1 MEEVKVKVRIPTN
14 WNDITLETYLK
25 YRKTLDLYKD
35 DDEDDEIDMVNK
47 SIIIALD
54 ILCGVAPT
62 FASQMPVEMLSHVM
76 ESLNKF
82 MTDTT
87 FDLQRIITI
96 DGIEYGF
103 EPNLSNMAYGA
114 YLDISKYDKITIDNN
129 WTKIMSI
136 LYRPITQHVGKLY
149 TIEPYDGTKDER
161 IELFKHVLTMDVV
174 FGATAFFLNLQKDLR
189 TGILTYTQTLM
200 TENKDPRIL
209 AALEDLEKN
218 GVDITQLQSFL
229 TTTSQNLT
237 V

>member
-35 DDEDDEIDMVNK
+35 DDEDGEIDMVNK

-76 ESLNKF
+76 DSLNKF

-96 DGIEYGF
+96 DGVEYGF
-103 EPNLSNMAYGA
+103 EPNLSNIAYGA

-129 WTKIMSI
+129 WTKIMAI
-136 LYRPITQHVGKLY
+136 LYRPIVSKSGKLY
-149 TIEPYDGTKDER
+149 QIKEYTGMEVDTIFLKT
-161 IELFKHVLTMDVV
+161 TMDIN
-174 FGATAFFLNLQKDLR
+174 FGCIGFFLHLSRDLAHYTLKSLNLQEETNHL
-189 TGILTYTQTLM
+189 
-200 TENKDPRIL
+200 
-209 AALEDLEKN
+209 
-218 GVDITQLQSFL
+218 LQSIMERNGKDIP
-229 TTTSQNLT
+229 Q
-237 V
+237 

>member
-76 ESLNKF
+76 DSLNKF
-82 MTDTT
+82 MSDTT

-96 DGIEYGF
+96 DGVEYGF

-129 WTKIMSI
+129 WAKIMAI
-136 LYRPITQHVGKLY
+136 LYRPVVSKTGKLY
-149 TIEPYDGTKDER
+149 EIKEYTGMEVDTVFLKT
-161 IELFKHVLTMDVV
+161 TMDVN
-174 FGATAFFLNLQKDLR
+174 FGCIGFFLHLSKDL
-189 TGILTYTQTLM
+189 TLYTLKSLKEGQEMNHL
-200 TENKDPRIL
+200 
-209 AALEDLEKN
+209 
-218 GVDITQLQSFL
+218 LQSI
-229 TTTSQNLT
+229 TERSGKDIPQ
-237 V
+237 

>member
-35 DDEDDEIDMVNK
+35 DDDDDEIDMVNK

-129 WTKIMSI
+129 WAKIMAI
-136 LYRPITQHVGKLY
+136 LYRPVVSKSGKLY
-149 TIEPYDGTKDER
+149 EIKEYNAMEDHSVFLKT
-161 IELFKHVLTMDVV
+161 TMDIN
-174 FGATAFFLNLQKDLR
+174 FGCIGFFLHLSKDL
-189 TGILTYTQTLM
+189 TLYTLKSLKEGQEMNHL
-200 TENKDPRIL
+200 
-209 AALEDLEKN
+209 
-218 GVDITQLQSFL
+218 LQSIMER
-229 TTTSQNLT
+229 SGKVIPQ
-237 V
+237 

>member
-35 DDEDDEIDMVNK
+35 DDEDDIDMIDR

-54 ILCGVAPT
+54 ILCGVAPN
-62 FASQMPVEMLSHVM
+62 FASQMPIEMLQHVM
-76 ESLNKF
+76 DSLNNF
-82 MTDTT
+82 MSKTE

-114 YLDISKYDKITIDNN
+114 YLDIAKYDKITIDNN

-136 LYRPITQHVGKLY
+136 LYRPIVSKSGKLY
-149 TIEPYDGTKDER
+149 EIKEYNTLEDDTIFLKT
-161 IELFKHVLTMDVV
+161 TMDIN
-174 FGATAFFLNLQKDLR
+174 FGCMFFFINLSRDLA
-189 TGILTYTQTLM
+189 LYTLKSLKEGGEM
-200 TENKDPRIL
+200 NL
-209 AALEDLEKN
+209 L
-218 GVDITQLQSFL
+218 LQSIMEK
-229 TTTSQNLT
+229 SGKDIPQ
-237 V
+237 

>member
-76 ESLNKF
+76 DSLNKF

-96 DGIEYGF
+96 DGVEYGF
-103 EPNLSNMAYGA
+103 EPNLSNIAYGA
-114 YLDISKYDKITIDNN
+114 YLDISKYDNITIDNN
-129 WTKIMSI
+129 WAKIMAI
-136 LYRPITQHVGKLY
+136 LYRPITTKVGELYNIKAYTGMESEEPFLKLGMHV
-149 TIEPYDGTKDER
+149 
-161 IELFKHVLTMDVV
+161 H
-174 FGATAFFLNLQKDLR
+174 FGALFFFVHLLKVLPNSILKSLKDSENLPHSIKS
-189 TGILTYTQTLM
+189 
-200 TENKDPRIL
+200 IL
-209 AALEDLEKN
+209 AASGKVME
-218 GVDITQLQSFL
+218 Q
-229 TTTSQNLT
+229 
-237 V
+237 

>member
-35 DDEDDEIDMVNK
+35 DDEDDIDMIDK

-54 ILCGVAPT
+54 ILCGVAPN
-62 FASQMPVEMLSHVM
+62 FASQMPIEMLQHVM
-76 ESLNKF
+76 DSLNSF
-82 MTDTT
+82 MSKTE

-103 EPNLSNMAYGA
+103 EPNLSNMTYGA

-136 LYRPITQHVGKLY
+136 LYRPIVSKSGKLY
-149 TIEPYDGTKDER
+149 EIKEYNAMEDDTIFLKT
-161 IELFKHVLTMDVV
+161 TMDTN
-174 FGATAFFLNLQKDLR
+174 FGCISFFLFLRSDLALYTLKSLKEGGEMNLL
-189 TGILTYTQTLM
+189 
-200 TENKDPRIL
+200 
-209 AALEDLEKN
+209 
-218 GVDITQLQSFL
+218 LQSIMER
-229 TTTSQNLT
+229 SGKDIPQ
-237 V
+237 

>member
-35 DDEDDEIDMVNK
+35 DDEDDIDMIDR

-54 ILCGVAPT
+54 ILCGVAPN
-62 FASQMPVEMLSHVM
+62 FASQMPIEMLQHVM
-76 ESLNKF
+76 DSLNSF
-82 MTDTT
+82 MSKTE

-114 YLDISKYDKITIDNN
+114 YLDIAKYDKITIDNN

-136 LYRPITQHVGKLY
+136 LYRPIVSKSGKLY
-149 TIEPYDGTKDER
+149 EIKEYNTLEDDTIFLKT
-161 IELFKHVLTMDVV
+161 TMDIN
-174 FGATAFFLNLQKDLR
+174 FGCMFFFINLSRDLA
-189 TGILTYTQTLM
+189 LYTLKSLKEGGEM
-200 TENKDPRIL
+200 NL
-209 AALEDLEKN
+209 L
-218 GVDITQLQSFL
+218 LQSIMEK
-229 TTTSQNLT
+229 SGKDIPQ
-237 V
+237 

>member
-76 ESLNKF
+76 DSLNKF
-82 MTDTT
+82 MSDTT

-96 DGIEYGF
+96 DGVEYGF
-103 EPNLSNMAYGA
+103 EPNLSNIAYGA
-114 YLDISKYDKITIDNN
+114 YLDISKYDKITIDTN
-129 WTKIMSI
+129 WPKIMAI
-136 LYRPITQHVGKLY
+136 LYRPIVSKTGKLY
-149 TIEPYDGTKDER
+149 EIKEYTGMEDDTIFLKT
-161 IELFKHVLTMDVV
+161 TMDIN
-174 FGATAFFLNLQKDLR
+174 FGCMFFFINLSRDL
-189 TGILTYTQTLM
+189 TLYTLKSLKG
-200 TENKDPRIL
+200 E
-209 AALEDLEKN
+209 LEMNHLLQSITEKN
-218 GVDITQLQSFL
+218 GKGIPQ
-229 TTTSQNLT
+229 
-237 V
+237 

>member
-35 DDEDDEIDMVNK
+35 DDEDDIDMIDK

-54 ILCGVAPT
+54 ILCGVAPN
-62 FASQMPVEMLSHVM
+62 FASQMPIEMLQHVM
-76 ESLNKF
+76 DSLNSF
-82 MTDTT
+82 MSKTE

-103 EPNLSNMAYGA
+103 EPNLSNMTYGA

-136 LYRPITQHVGKLY
+136 LYRPIVSKSGKLY
-149 TIEPYDGTKDER
+149 EIKEYTGMEDEK
-161 IELFKHVLTMDVV
+161 LFLKTTMDTN
-174 FGATAFFLNLQKDLR
+174 FGCISFFLHLRSDLALYTLKSLKEGGETNLL
-189 TGILTYTQTLM
+189 
-200 TENKDPRIL
+200 
-209 AALEDLEKN
+209 
-218 GVDITQLQSFL
+218 LQSIMER
-229 TTTSQNLT
+229 SGKDIPQ
-237 V
+237 